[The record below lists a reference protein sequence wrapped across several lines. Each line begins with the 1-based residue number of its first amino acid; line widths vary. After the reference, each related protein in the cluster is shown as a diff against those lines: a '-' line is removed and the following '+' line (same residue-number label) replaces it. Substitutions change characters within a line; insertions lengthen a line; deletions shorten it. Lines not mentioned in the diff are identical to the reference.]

1 MDFRILGPL
10 EVLDEG
16 REIPVQ
22 GSKQRALLGLL
33 LLHGNETLSTARVID
48 ELWGDQPPATATK
61 TVQVHV
67 SRLRKALAAPGNGV
81 PGALLTR
88 DHGYELRVEPDALDA
103 DRFESLAEHGSRE
116 LAAGHPGEAVAAL
129 EAALGLWRGPPLSDL
144 AGEPFAQPEIAR
156 LEELRMVAVE
166 RLFEAMLALG
176 EHDAV
181 VSRLGGLIREHPYR
195 ERLRALLMLALY
207 RADRQAEALQAY
219 TNARRRLVGD
229 LGIEPGEHL
238 RELERQILAQ
248 DPALALPPPE
258 TLELPPELDSDTP
271 LAGREEDLAWLR
283 EHWRRTR
290 AGAGRTVVITGP
302 RGIGKT
308 RLAGELARG
317 VLRERA
323 RVLYATGRDPSA
335 LASAL
340 GATRPTLL
348 VLDDVRE
355 PPRNLDRLAS
365 SPVLVL
371 ATAEDPAALRGAATR
386 RLAPLCADDVLAIA
400 RHYAPRSEIPVE
412 LLLEATGGIPAAVH
426 RTAAEWAR
434 AEAEKRLGGAAGRAA
449 AGRSGLRVAED
460 DLAGSVV
467 ELQALRERALPRAD
481 VVACPFK
488 GLSPFDVEDAGLF
501 FGRERLVAEMVA
513 RLPGT
518 PLMGIVG
525 PSGSGKS
532 SALRA
537 GLLAALRTGVLPGS
551 ESWAISVLRP
561 GEHPLRVLRARGA
574 TRGREV
580 IAVDQFEEIFTACSD
595 EAERTA
601 FVDALLAAA
610 RDPDRRALVLIAV
623 RADFYGRCAAYTE
636 LARLLG
642 ANHVLVGPMRRD
654 ELRRA
659 IELPARRAG
668 LHVETELGDA
678 LVADVEREPGGLP
691 LLSSALVELWQHRD
705 GRALRLSAYERTG
718 GVHGAVARLAERAYA
733 RLDAPQ
739 RETARRILLRLAGE
753 GEGATVVRRRAGIDE
768 LEADRDPVVAG
779 VLSVLADER
788 LVTVG
793 DGEAEVAHEALLREW
808 PRLRGW
814 LDEDAQARRLHI
826 HLRAAAR
833 DWDAG
838 GRDAGELYRG
848 ARLASALE
856 WAGTHEA
863 DLNATEREFLAEGSA
878 AANRSQRRLRAV
890 LAGVSALLVVAVIA
904 GAMALHQRGNARREA
919 TAAEAQR
926 LGARALLDDQL
937 DRALLLA
944 RQGVALDDTPRTR
957 GNLLGTLLRSPAL
970 IGVIR
975 AGDATVESAAVDP
988 GGRLLAVGDNAGQV
1002 QLFDARSRKRL
1013 RTFEADRQRLRDQ
1026 GAGVQ
1031 PRRRPARRAAH
1042 EPPRDDGGV
1051 PARLAPHRH
1060 AARRRARP
1068 GRTPDRAAI
1077 ATSRRAVCG
1086 SRTTAARSRSPPTPG
1101 TPAAGCCGS
1110 TRARVAAAPRPC
1122 RTSTA
1127 AG

>member
-1 MDFRILGPL
+1 MDYRILGPL

-48 ELWGDQPPATATK
+48 ELWGDRPPATATK

-67 SRLRKALAAPGNGV
+67 SRLRKALAAQGNGV
-81 PGALLTR
+81 PGVLLTR
-88 DHGYELRVEPDALDA
+88 EHGYELRVEPDALDA

-166 RLFEAMLALG
+166 RMFEAMLALG
-176 EHDAV
+176 KHDAV
-181 VSRLGGLIREHPYR
+181 ASRLSGLIREHPYR

-238 RELERQILAQ
+238 RKLERQILAQ
-248 DPALALPPPE
+248 DPGLALPPSE
-258 TLELPPELDSDTP
+258 TLELPPELESDTP
-271 LAGREEDLAWLR
+271 LAGREEDLAWLL

-290 AGAGRTVVITGP
+290 AGEGRTVVITGP

-348 VLDDVRE
+348 VLDDVYE

-365 SPVLVL
+365 SPVLVV

-386 RLAPLCADDVLAIA
+386 QLAPLCADDVLAIA
-400 RHYAPRSEIPVE
+400 RRYAPRSEIPVE

-467 ELQALRERALPRAD
+467 ELQALQERALPRAD
-481 VVACPFK
+481 VVECPFK

-561 GEHPLRVLRARGA
+561 GEHPLRVLRARRA

-580 IAVDQFEEIFTACSD
+580 IAVDQFEEVFTACSA
-595 EAERTA
+595 EGERTD

-623 RADFYGRCAAYTE
+623 RSDFYGRCAAYTE

-691 LLSSALVELWQHRD
+691 LLSSALVELWKHRD
-705 GRALRLSAYERTG
+705 GRALHLSAYERTG

-753 GEGATVVRRRAGIDE
+753 GDGTTVVRRRAGIDE
-768 LEADRDPVVAG
+768 LEADRDPIVAG
-779 VLSVLADER
+779 VLAALADER
-788 LVTVG
+788 LVT
-793 DGEAEVAHEALLREW
+793 
-808 PRLRGW
+808 
-814 LDEDAQARRLHI
+814 
-826 HLRAAAR
+826 
-833 DWDAG
+833 
-838 GRDAGELYRG
+838 
-848 ARLASALE
+848 
-856 WAGTHEA
+856 T
-863 DLNATEREFLAEGSA
+863 T
-878 AANRSQRRLRAV
+878 
-890 LAGVSALLVVAVIA
+890 
-904 GAMALHQRGNARREA
+904 
-919 TAAEAQR
+919 
-926 LGARALLDDQL
+926 
-937 DRALLLA
+937 
-944 RQGVALDDTPRTR
+944 
-957 GNLLGTLLRSPAL
+957 
-970 IGVIR
+970 
-975 AGDATVESAAVDP
+975 
-988 GGRLLAVGDNAGQV
+988 
-1002 QLFDARSRKRL
+1002 RKR
-1013 RTFEADRQRLRDQ
+1013 
-1026 GAGVQ
+1026 
-1031 PRRRPARRAAH
+1031 
-1042 EPPRDDGGV
+1042 GGCTSTC
-1051 PARLAPHRH
+1051 
-1060 AARRRARP
+1060 ARRRASGMP
-1068 GRTPDRAAI
+1068 GAVTRASSTAVQD
-1077 ATSRRAVCG
+1077 SRRRSSGRAPTRRISTRPSV
-1086 SRTTAARSRSPPTPG
+1086 SSSPRAPPPRTARSAACVRSS
-1101 TPAAGCCGS
+1101 PAS
-1110 TRARVAAAPRPC
+1110 ARCSLSP
-1122 RTSTA
+1122 
-1127 AG
+1127 

>member
-1 MDFRILGPL
+1 M
-10 EVLDEG
+10 
-16 REIPVQ
+16 
-22 GSKQRALLGLL
+22 
-33 LLHGNETLSTARVID
+33 
-48 ELWGDQPPATATK
+48 
-61 TVQVHV
+61 
-67 SRLRKALAAPGNGV
+67 
-81 PGALLTR
+81 
-88 DHGYELRVEPDALDA
+88 
-103 DRFESLAEHGSRE
+103 
-116 LAAGHPGEAVAAL
+116 
-129 EAALGLWRGPPLSDL
+129 
-144 AGEPFAQPEIAR
+144 
-156 LEELRMVAVE
+156 
-166 RLFEAMLALG
+166 
-176 EHDAV
+176 
-181 VSRLGGLIREHPYR
+181 
-195 ERLRALLMLALY
+195 
-207 RADRQAEALQAY
+207 
-219 TNARRRLVGD
+219 
-229 LGIEPGEHL
+229 
-238 RELERQILAQ
+238 
-248 DPALALPPPE
+248 
-258 TLELPPELDSDTP
+258 
-271 LAGREEDLAWLR
+271 
-283 EHWRRTR
+283 
-290 AGAGRTVVITGP
+290 
-302 RGIGKT
+302 
-308 RLAGELARG
+308 
-317 VLRERA
+317 
-323 RVLYATGRDPSA
+323 
-335 LASAL
+335 
-340 GATRPTLL
+340 
-348 VLDDVRE
+348 
-355 PPRNLDRLAS
+355 
-365 SPVLVL
+365 
-371 ATAEDPAALRGAATR
+371 
-386 RLAPLCADDVLAIA
+386 
-400 RHYAPRSEIPVE
+400 
-412 LLLEATGGIPAAVH
+412 
-426 RTAAEWAR
+426 
-434 AEAEKRLGGAAGRAA
+434 
-449 AGRSGLRVAED
+449 
-460 DLAGSVV
+460 
-467 ELQALRERALPRAD
+467 
-481 VVACPFK
+481 
-488 GLSPFDVEDAGLF
+488 
-501 FGRERLVAEMVA
+501 
-513 RLPGT
+513 
-518 PLMGIVG
+518 
-525 PSGSGKS
+525 
-532 SALRA
+532 
-537 GLLAALRTGVLPGS
+537 
-551 ESWAISVLRP
+551 
-561 GEHPLRVLRARGA
+561 
-574 TRGREV
+574 
-580 IAVDQFEEIFTACSD
+580 IAVDQFEELFTACAD

-739 RETARRILLRLAGE
+739 REAARRILLRLAGE

-814 LDEDAQARRLHI
+814 LEEDAQARRLQL

-856 WAGTHEA
+856 WAGTHDA
-863 DLNATEREFLAEGSA
+863 DLNATERDFLAESSA

-890 LAGVSALLVVAVIA
+890 LAGVSALLVAAVIA

-1013 RTFEADRQRLRDQ
+1013 RTLKPTGNASAIQ
-1026 GAGVQ
+1026 GLAFSPDGALLAALHTSLPGTTAEFPPGWRAVVT
-1031 PRRRPARRAAH
+1031 RARRPHRPGRAPDRAAARNGRPAALRFSHDGRTLEVSTCTGDAGGRLLRLDPRTGRRRAAPVPYDH
-1042 EPPRDDGGV
+1042 PRPADVRPV
-1051 PARLAPHRH
+1051 PALAALSGVRRPHDGREDR
-1060 AARRRARP
+1060 RRRARRRHRA
-1068 GRTPDRAAI
+1068 GRGDA
-1077 ATSRRAVCG
+1077 RR
-1086 SRTTAARSRSPPTPG
+1086 
-1101 TPAAGCCGS
+1101 PAALPAGVAGGD
-1110 TRARVAAAPRPC
+1110 RDARHRVR
-1122 RTSTA
+1122 R
-1127 AG
+1127 